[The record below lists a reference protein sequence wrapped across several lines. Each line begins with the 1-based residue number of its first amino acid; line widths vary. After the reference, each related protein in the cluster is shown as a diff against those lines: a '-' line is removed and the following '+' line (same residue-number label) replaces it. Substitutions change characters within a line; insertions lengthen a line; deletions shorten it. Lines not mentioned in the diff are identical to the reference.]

1 MTVKVKSVGPNC
13 QLSVHNYRNDAQS
26 DGYFW
31 YPNLALMD
39 RSQILIKLEG
49 LNKSLQNSLQNIQNL
64 LPQESD
70 SLEIAV
76 IEKRLVSFYEDLQ
89 AHKMAAPSRS
99 FIAVKDQTPT
109 KSTVAV
115 EDDQPLKSIDPVP
128 VKPEPTAVVPMEV
141 PEEMESESWIDEK
154 TDVELNE
161 LMDVAEK
168 EFSALETQVS
178 EEEQA
183 IVSSPDVPPQV
194 QEAPAPN
201 PPEPAIEPVA
211 SKALE
216 PSAENQK
223 QNVPVQIEEP
233 TPIAKE
239 TPNPEPEIEKKATS
253 INQRHSTD
261 SAPTSLHEKLASR
274 RDPSNQVSAQ
284 FKGKPIKDLK
294 KAINLNLQIRF
305 TRELFEGDK
314 RAFKRSIDFLNK
326 CNTFS
331 EARSYLQVEGV
342 NKYEWDE
349 NGRHYQ
355 DLLGI
360 VKRKFI

>member
-49 LNKSLQNSLQNIQNL
+49 LNKSLQNSLQNIQDL

-76 IEKRLVSFYEDLQ
+76 IEKRLVSFYEGLQ
-89 AHKMAAPSRS
+89 AYKMAAPSRS
-99 FIAVKDQTPT
+99 FIAVTDQRST
-109 KSTVAV
+109 KSTAPV
-115 EDDQPLKSIDPVP
+115 EDDQPLKVIDPVP

-141 PEEMESESWIDEK
+141 PEEMESESWIDQK

-178 EEEQA
+178 EEEHA
-183 IVSSPDVPPQV
+183 KVPTSVPPQV
-194 QEAPAPN
+194 REAPMPN
-201 PPEPAIEPVA
+201 PLEPDMEPVA
-211 SKALE
+211 SKAPE
-216 PSAENQK
+216 PNAENPK
-223 QNVPVQIEEP
+223 QDVQVQGEEP
-233 TPIAKE
+233 TPVATEI
-239 TPNPEPEIEKKATS
+239 PNPEPEVEKKTTS
-253 INQRHSTD
+253 INQRHSSD
-261 SAPTSLHEKLASR
+261 STPTSLHEKLASR
-274 RDPSNQVSAQ
+274 RDLSNQVSAQ